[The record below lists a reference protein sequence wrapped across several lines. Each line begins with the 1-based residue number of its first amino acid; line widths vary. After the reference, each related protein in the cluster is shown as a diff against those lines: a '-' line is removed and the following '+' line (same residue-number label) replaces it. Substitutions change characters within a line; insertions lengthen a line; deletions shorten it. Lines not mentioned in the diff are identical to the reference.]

1 MPIRSDLK
9 PSEAARGEARA
20 DDPLGMAIMKLAITG
35 KGGAGKTTIAVFLA
49 KYLAGEGRQVV
60 LIDADPDANTAMT
73 LGLDPSEGPEPIS
86 ELKELI
92 AERTGAKGTGGEFFS
107 LNPRVDDIPE
117 RCSADADG
125 IKLLRMGRLAKG
137 GAGCFCPENAFLKN
151 LLAYLLFK
159 NDQVVILDMEA
170 GVEHLGRATAQ
181 GVDKMLV
188 VVEPGRRSI
197 QTALTIRD
205 YAADIGITD
214 IGVVVNKFRSEEEL
228 RAIEE
233 QLGGLP
239 VLGRLPYVDSIA
251 AADLEGVCPYTG
263 TEVQKGLVR
272 DLLAGVAAGS

>member
-1 MPIRSDLK
+1 
-9 PSEAARGEARA
+9 
-20 DDPLGMAIMKLAITG
+20 MKLAITG

-159 NDQVVILDMEA
+159 DDQVVILDMEA

-188 VVEPGRRSI
+188 VVEPGLRSI

-214 IGVVVNKFRSEEEL
+214 IGVVVNKFRSDEEL

-239 VLGRLPYVDSIA
+239 VLGRFPYVDSIA

-272 DLLAGVAAGS
+272 GLLAGVAAGL